1 MTWPKVEE
9 INANTNAARDEI
21 KGNTDTAKNEIKT
34 YTAEEIAAAIQ
45 TLQAATESARDMILA
60 GMPTGGGLTSCI
72 RKIQRGTVSFA
83 GDEYTKAVTLSGF
96 SSLSKMFVIL
106 NGARSLDEDS
116 SSCSATYISVQGQQ
130 AYLSELT
137 VTKLTVGLEY
147 YSTKYDSGAVV
158 SYQVIE
164 FY

>member
-1 MTWPKVEE
+1 MDFPLINE
-9 INANTNAARDEI
+9 INDNTNAAAEAV
-21 KGNTDTAKNEIKT
+21 KTAILN
-34 YTAEEIAAAIQ
+34 AMPAAGID
-45 TLQAATESARDMILA
+45 QAALDAAVAEILA

-83 GDEYTKAVTLSGF
+83 EDESTKAVTLSGF

-106 NGARSLDEDS
+106 NGARALEES
-116 SSCSATYISVQGQQ
+116 SSGYSSTYISAQGQQ
-130 AYLSELT
+130 AYLSALT

-147 YSTKYDSGAVV
+147 YSTRYNSGAVV

-164 FY
+164 LY

>member
-1 MTWPKVEE
+1 MDFPLINE
-9 INANTNAARDEI
+9 INDNTNAAAE
-21 KGNTDTAKNEIKT
+21 AVKNAILN
-34 YTAEEIAAAIQ
+34 AMPAAGID
-45 TLQAATESARDMILA
+45 QAALDAAVAEILE